1 VRRGL
6 HVSCL
11 CAAALLAAPRLVQAE
26 AMPQIVRVY
35 VAGSPEAVAGSRDAV
50 QELCARSNVAVI
62 VHDAAGADEA
72 LLATSSARSLAE
84 AYVDLRPGM
93 PTRVVVVDGESH
105 RDLERRTLPDK
116 SSLEMS
122 IETVAHV
129 VCAAVESSLAARA
142 TGSSR
147 TDEGARPVAS
157 RAERGATRSLWEPRV
172 TVFAATENFG
182 AGFRGGIGGSLALS
196 AGRARIRPGAV
207 VSISGFPAMELEA
220 AGGLASL
227 GTLSLRL
234 LPALEWHATSG
245 VIAFVAAG
253 GGIDR
258 FVFDSESAPAAT
270 IAREPGA
277 TVDGIAAGM
286 LGLRL
291 QFGRGVGVLFA
302 LDADVDLLRH
312 VYVIETSQ
320 GRSAFF
326 EPSRLRPVALAGLS
340 ISLGGLSEPAGRN
353 QTEARR

>member
-1 VRRGL
+1 VKRGL
-6 HVSCL
+6 HASYL
-11 CAAALLAAPRLVQAE
+11 YAAALLVAPRLLRAE
-26 AMPQIVRVY
+26 PTPQIVRVY
-35 VAGSPEAVAGSRDAV
+35 VAGSPEAVTGSRDAV

-116 SSLEMS
+116 ASLEMS

-129 VCAAVESSLAARA
+129 LCAAVESSLAARA
-142 TGSSR
+142 TEPPRPRES
-147 TDEGARPVAS
+147 ARPVTAS
-157 RAERGATRSLWEPRV
+157 AEVGASRSLWEPRV

-182 AGFRGGIGGSLALS
+182 AGFRGGVGGSLALS
-196 AGRARIRPGAV
+196 TGRGRVRPGAIL
-207 VSISGFPAMELEA
+207 SLSGFPAMEVEA

-258 FVFDSESAPAAT
+258 FVFDAESAPAGTLAQ
-270 IAREPGA
+270 APGA
-277 TVDGIAAGM
+277 TLDGIASGM
-286 LGLRL
+286 IGLRF
-291 QFGRGVGVLFA
+291 QFGRGVGALFA
-302 LDADVDLLRH
+302 CDADVDLLRH

-320 GRSAFF
+320 GRPSFF
-326 EPSRLRPVALAGLS
+326 EPARLRPVALAGLS
-340 ISLGGLSEPAGRN
+340 ISLEALSEPGSA
-353 QTEARR
+353 THAEARR